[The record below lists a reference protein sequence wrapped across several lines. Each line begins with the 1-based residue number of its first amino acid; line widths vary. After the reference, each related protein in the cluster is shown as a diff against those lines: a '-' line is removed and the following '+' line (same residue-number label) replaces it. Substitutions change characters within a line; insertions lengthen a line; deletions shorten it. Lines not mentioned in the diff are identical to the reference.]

1 MPLDAAAFTALRL
14 PQISAVCSS
23 TLHRFCCKSPKKKE
37 AGAEGMQSTWGLKWL
52 QDFDSRCLVG
62 LMLPAPCQSKV
73 INPHNQKAL
82 KEAAACLSCS

>member
-37 AGAEGMQSTWGLKWL
+37 AGAEGNAEHLGVEMVAGL
-52 QDFDSRCLVG
+52 
-62 LMLPAPCQSKV
+62 
-73 INPHNQKAL
+73 
-82 KEAAACLSCS
+82 

>member
-52 QDFDSRCLVG
+52 QDFDSRCLVQG
-62 LMLPAPCQSKV
+62 GINAPCS
-73 INPHNQKAL
+73 
-82 KEAAACLSCS
+82 LSVQGT